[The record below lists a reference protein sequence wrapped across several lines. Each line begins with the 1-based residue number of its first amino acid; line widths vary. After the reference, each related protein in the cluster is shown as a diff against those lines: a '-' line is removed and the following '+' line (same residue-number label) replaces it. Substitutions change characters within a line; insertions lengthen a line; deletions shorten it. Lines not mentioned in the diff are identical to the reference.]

1 MDSLGT
7 IWQDWAPIKAEEA
20 ELKNEGPKPIEVK
33 KGSVR
38 VKIYQGTKRFTKNG
52 EFYTCPQ
59 FALCY
64 YDGARRV
71 RKRFPSLAKATK
83 AAKDA
88 AGKLARGQLE
98 VLRLSSADAAIYV
111 QARNLLKPLHIPLNV
126 AVSEFVAARKTL
138 PEGTTLS
145 EATKFFAQRNPAAL
159 EKRTIEEVVDEL
171 IKAKTGAK
179 RSQLHLQDLE
189 GRLNQFSKAFPNYM
203 IMGVTGAMIQH
214 YIRRS

>member
-1 MDSLGT
+1 M
-7 IWQDWAPIKAEEA
+7 KADEA
-20 ELKNEGPKPIEVK
+20 ELKNEGPKPIEDK

-88 AGKLARGQLE
+88 AGKLARVQLDST
-98 VLRLSSADAAIYV
+98 RSAPPPLFRY
-111 QARNLLKPLHIPLNV
+111 LPKPAPV
-126 AVSEFVAARKTL
+126 
-138 PEGTTLS
+138 
-145 EATKFFAQRNPAAL
+145 
-159 EKRTIEEVVDEL
+159 
-171 IKAKTGAK
+171 
-179 RSQLHLQDLE
+179 
-189 GRLNQFSKAFPNYM
+189 
-203 IMGVTGAMIQH
+203 
-214 YIRRS
+214 RRGYPKSPDTQER